1 LSRNPLPGD
10 HRTIM
15 IERSAG
21 GNMGLGDAR
30 RHICARLAEIS
41 VATVAAAAM
50 SCFLAC
56 ASWAA
61 TEGRELPSDQR
72 LRTLVD
78 KWHCPVA
85 DYLERIHRV
94 SQKLQ
99 DRYLILWAKRHP
111 EFYVQCIFHDE
122 DRQIYCE
129 AASGFFLYADK
140 IGNFATPQRLA
151 ALERLGFSTDGSK
164 GNFSQERDFHNADEL
179 AILMIETLA
188 RVFEFDT
195 RDVLEFNAPFLSKR
209 RSNHVKVG
217 TACAPISA
225 LNPIV
230 ASGSSAFSRVAS
242 PG

>member
-1 LSRNPLPGD
+1 MRLRG
-10 HRTIM
+10 
-15 IERSAG
+15 
-21 GNMGLGDAR
+21 AR
-30 RHICARLAEIS
+30 RQIFARLAGFGIAS
-41 VATVAAAAM
+41 VAAAAM
-50 SCFLAC
+50 SCFLAG

-61 TEGRELPSDQR
+61 TDGEKLPGDQR
-72 LRTLVD
+72 LGALID
-78 KWHCPVA
+78 KWRCPVA
-85 DYLERIHRV
+85 AYLDKIHRV
-94 SQKLQ
+94 SQKFQ

-140 IGNFATPQRLA
+140 IGNFATPQRLD
-151 ALERLGFSTDGSK
+151 ALDRLGFSTDGSK

-209 RSNHVKVG
+209 RSNHVKAG

-225 LNPIV
+225 LNPMV
-230 ASGSSAFSRVAS
+230 AKR
-242 PG
+242 